1 MGKKIAIILSSAD
14 GVGTN
19 NNNKQFYVDWNA
31 ALKDNQEYLVSFT
44 YVSQGVNSISATVT
58 DKLAPILNVSF
69 LQSNVSNSGS
79 NLVGAYTSTALGVI
93 PVRPFSIANSAAILY
108 ADLMSNSPTFMAK
121 RPMDNSFT
129 VRITDNTA
137 ARALWVDQSSNPP
150 VGYVLTL
157 IFEEI

>member
-14 GVGTN
+14 GVGN

-31 ALKDNQEYLVSFT
+31 ALKDNQEYLVGFT
-44 YVSQGVNSISATVT
+44 YVTQGVNSITPTVS
-58 DKLAPILNVSF
+58 DKLAAILSVSF

-79 NLVGAYTSTALGVI
+79 NLVGAYTSGALGVV
-93 PVRPFSIANSAAILY
+93 PVRPFSLVNNACILY
-108 ADLMSNSPTFMAK
+108 ADLMTNSPTYMAK
-121 RPMDNSFT
+121 RPLDNSFT

-137 ARALWVDQSSNPP
+137 ARALWVDQSSNVPT
-150 VGYVLTL
+150 GYVLTL